1 MKKDVKTY
9 VLIAIISGLVYFVT
23 TYPVRELFSVFTV
36 TDVRPGCVVPL
47 FSSICFGPAAAIGC
61 AISNAIADYL
71 VGNSMAVILEGI
83 PIQFLYGYI
92 PYKVWKAL
100 TKGDDHSYR
109 IDSASKYLKIML
121 VSFIFALLSSIGVG
135 TMCYQFFNLNP
146 IDIGKFV
153 LLNNFTFPML
163 FSYPIMILANLIIS
177 GIGKDN
183 LRTTSISEKVML
195 FSSLLNV
202 FGIIVI
208 ALYVYYGAKGTTNY
222 AIWNDIY
229 LKSMGYVDCICLL
242 TLLVLLFIDHKLKES
257 K

>member
-1 MKKDVKTY
+1 MKKDAKTY
-9 VLIAIISGLVYFVT
+9 ILIAIISGLVYFIT
-23 TYPVRELFSVFTV
+23 TYPIRDLFSVFTV

-47 FSSICFGPAAAIGC
+47 FSSICFGPAASIGC
-61 AISNAIADYL
+61 AISNAIADFL
-71 VGNSMAVILEGI
+71 LGNSIAIVVEGI

-92 PYKVWKAL
+92 PYKVWKLL
-100 TKGDDHSYR
+100 TKGDEHSYR
-109 IDSASKYLKIML
+109 INSASKYLKIIL

-135 TMCYQFFNLNP
+135 TMCYQFYDLNP

-163 FSYPIMILANLIIS
+163 FSYPIMIFANLIIS
-177 GIGKDN
+177 GIGKEN
-183 LRTTSISEKVML
+183 IRTTFISEKVML

-202 FGIIVI
+202 FGIVVI
-208 ALYVYYGAKGTTNY
+208 AFYVYYGAIGTTNY
-222 AIWNDIY
+222 SIWNDIY

-242 TLLVLLFIDHKLKES
+242 TLLVLLYLDHKIKE

>member
-1 MKKDVKTY
+1 MKKDAKTLI
-9 VLIAIISGLVYFVT
+9 LIAIISGLVYFVA
-23 TYPVRELFSVFTV
+23 TYPFRDLFSVFTI

-61 AISNAIADYL
+61 AIANAIADYL
-71 VGNSMAVILEGI
+71 QGYSIPAVFEGI
-83 PIQFLYGYI
+83 LFQFVYGYVC
-92 PYKVWKAL
+92 YKVWKL
-100 TKGDDHSYR
+100 ITKGDDHSYR
-109 IDSASKYLKIML
+109 IDSASKYLKIIL
-121 VSFIFALLSSIGVG
+121 VSFVFALLSSIGVG
-135 TMCYQFFNLNP
+135 IICYQFFNLNP

-177 GIGKDN
+177 GIGKDD

-195 FSSLLNV
+195 FSSLINF

-208 ALYVYYGAKGTTNY
+208 ALYVYYGAVGSTNY

-242 TLLVLLFIDHKLKES
+242 TLLVLLYIDNKFKES

>member
-1 MKKDVKTY
+1 MKKDTKTY
-9 VLIAIISGLVYFVT
+9 IMIAIISGLVYFVT
-23 TYPVRELFSVFTV
+23 TYPIRGLFSVFTV

-47 FSSICFGPAAAIGC
+47 FSSICFGPAASIGC
-61 AISNAIADYL
+61 AISNAIADFL
-71 VGNSMAVILEGI
+71 LGNSTAVVVEGI

-92 PYKVWKAL
+92 PYKVWKML

-109 IDSASKYLKIML
+109 INSASKYLKIIL

-135 TMCYQFFNLNP
+135 TMCYQFYDLNP

-177 GIGKDN
+177 GIGKDSI
-183 LRTTSISEKVML
+183 RATFISEKVML

-202 FGIIVI
+202 FGIVVI
-208 ALYVYYGAKGTTNY
+208 AFYVYYGAIGTTNY
-222 AIWNDIY
+222 SIWNDIY

-242 TLLVLLFIDHKLKES
+242 TLLVLLYLDHKIKES
-257 K
+257 

>member
-1 MKKDVKTY
+1 MKKNAKTY
-9 VLIAIISGLVYFVT
+9 ILIAVISGFVYFAT
-23 TYPVRELFSVFTV
+23 TYPVRGLFSVFTV

-47 FSSICFGPAAAIGC
+47 FSSVCFGPAASIGC
-61 AISNAIADYL
+61 AISNAIADL
-71 VGNSMAVILEGI
+71 LLGNSMAIVLEGI

-109 IDSASKYLKIML
+109 IDSANKYLKIMF

-153 LLNNFTFPML
+153 LLNNFTFPLL

-177 GIGKDN
+177 GIGKASIRD
-183 LRTTSISEKVML
+183 TFISEKVML
-195 FSSLLNV
+195 ISSLLNV
-202 FGIIVI
+202 LGIIAI
-208 ALYVYYGAKGTTNY
+208 ALFEYYGVHGNTNY
-222 AIWNDIY
+222 EIWNNIY
-229 LKSMGYVDCICLL
+229 LNTMGYVDCVCFL
-242 TLLVLLFIDHKLKES
+242 TLLVLLYFDNKKS
-257 K
+257 DVN

>member
-177 GIGKDN
+177 GIGKEN

>member
-1 MKKDVKTY
+1 MKKDAKTY
-9 VLIAIISGLVYFVT
+9 VLIAIISGLVYFIT
-23 TYPVRELFSVFTV
+23 TYPIRGLFSVFTV
-36 TDVRPGCVVPL
+36 TDVRPGCVVLL
-47 FSSICFGPAAAIGC
+47 FSSICFGPAASIGC

-71 VGNSMAVILEGI
+71 VGNSMAVIIEGI

-109 IDSASKYLKIML
+109 INSASKYLKIML

-135 TMCYQFFNLNP
+135 TMCYQFFDLNP

-177 GIGKDN
+177 GIGKEKI
-183 LRTTSISEKVML
+183 RTTFASEKVML

-202 FGIIVI
+202 IGIIVV
-208 ALYVYYGAKGTTNY
+208 ALYEYYGTAGTTNY
-222 AIWNDIY
+222 EIWNSIY
-229 LKSMGYVDCICLL
+229 LKSMAYVDCICLL
-242 TLLVLLFIDHKLKES
+242 TLLVLLYIERKPKES